1 MTTIAPVRAVAAN
14 ATATHSAIYEG
25 WIRHRRYAVRA
36 HDFRYRMFQLYLDL
50 SELDSLFRERWL
62 WSLDRPNVARLR
74 RRDYFGDNA
83 LSIDEAVRRHVTT
96 ELGRRPDGPIRL
108 LTHGRYFGVTMN
120 PVSFY
125 YGFRNDGKTLD
136 WILAEITNTP
146 WGERH
151 AYLLPV
157 AAANP
162 HGRALHWDFDK
173 AFHVSPFLPM
183 GLRYRWSFEAP
194 GESLRVHMDVL
205 DGERRDFDATL
216 VLERKP
222 WNANTLA
229 SCLARYPWL
238 TAKVA
243 AGIYWQAARLWFK
256 QVPFHPHPESDSPPL
271 LRTKP

>member
-1 MTTIAPVRAVAAN
+1 MRHVAA
-14 ATATHSAIYEG
+14 ATTTRSAIYEG
-25 WIRHRRYAVRA
+25 WIRHRRYATRP

-50 SELDSLFRERWL
+50 SELDTLFRHRWL
-62 WSLDRPNVARLR
+62 WSLDRPNLAQVR
-74 RRDYFGDNA
+74 RSDYFGDNA
-83 LSIDEAVRRHVTT
+83 FSIDEAVRQHVQR
-96 ELGRRPDGPIRL
+96 ELGRRPEGPIRL

-125 YGFRNDGKTLD
+125 YGYLADGETLD

-157 AAANP
+157 ANAQT
-162 HGRALHWDFDK
+162 HGSALHWDFAK

-183 GLRYRWSFEAP
+183 NLRYRWSFQPP
-194 GESLRVHMDVL
+194 GDSLRVHMDVL

-216 VLERKP
+216 VLERKD

-243 AGIYWQAARLWFK
+243 AGIYWQAARLWLK
-256 QVPFHPHPESDSPPL
+256 RVPFHSHPDSVSPIPVN
-271 LRTKP
+271 TKP